1 MDQFLNYHH
10 LRYFHAIAKEGNLT
24 RAAEHLHVSQS
35 ALSLQLK
42 KLEES
47 LGHALFLRQ
56 NKRLVLTEA
65 GKITLDYAEMIF
77 KSGQELLGT
86 LQRDAGGPHRV
97 LRVGAVSTLSRN
109 FLHAFLKPVIERDDC
124 EVVVQSGGLQKQLER
139 LKAHTVDIVL
149 SNFPVTRDAHTGW
162 HSHLLDE
169 QSVSLVGKPR
179 KPTSKGKRSPK
190 WSYPDDLRDA
200 RLVLPS
206 LESNIRVAFDL
217 VMDSQGIHP
226 HIMAEVDDMA
236 LLRLFA
242 RESNAL
248 TLVPPVVVQDE
259 LKAKTLIEY
268 HRFDEIH
275 ESFYAI
281 SPSRK
286 FPDPLSRELIARWAT
301 RGRSNPESVRGYSV
315 P

>member
-1 MDQFLNYHH
+1 MQQFLNYHH
-10 LRYFHAIAKEGNLT
+10 LRYFHAIASEGNLT
-24 RAAEHLHVSQS
+24 RAAEHLHISQS

-65 GKITLDYAEMIF
+65 GKIALDYAEMIF
-77 KSGQELLGT
+77 KSGEEMLGT
-86 LQRDAGGPHRV
+86 LQREGSGPRRV

-109 FLHAFLKPVIERDDC
+109 FLLAFLQPALERSDC
-124 EVVVQSGGLQKQLER
+124 EVVVQSGGLQKQLDR

-149 SNFPVTRDAHTGW
+149 SNFAVTRDAHTGW

-169 QSVSLVGKPR
+169 QPVSLVGKP
-179 KPTSKGKRSPK
+179 SPDKSQKK
-190 WSYPDDLRDA
+190 WKFPDSLGA
-200 RLVLPS
+200 APLILPS

-217 VMDSQGIHP
+217 VMDSLGIHP
-226 HIMAEVDDMA
+226 VIVAEADDMA

-242 RESNAL
+242 RESKAL

-259 LKAKTLIEY
+259 LKSKELIEV

-286 FPDPLSRELIARWAT
+286 FPDPLSRELLARWGE
-301 RGRSNPESVRGYSV
+301 RPQQKQKQKNK
-315 P
+315 